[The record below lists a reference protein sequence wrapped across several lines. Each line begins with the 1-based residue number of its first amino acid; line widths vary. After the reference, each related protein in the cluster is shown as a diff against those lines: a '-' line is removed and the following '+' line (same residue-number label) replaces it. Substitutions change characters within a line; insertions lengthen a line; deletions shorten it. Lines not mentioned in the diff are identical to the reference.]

1 MIKIDDS
8 NAHINLET
16 EYHFLNKNKAKQNK
30 DVSEDKD
37 KKVVSPTNEQG

>member
-1 MIKIDDS
+1 MIKIGES
-8 NAHINLET
+8 YAHINFET
-16 EYHFLNKNKAKQNK
+16 EYHFFNKNKAKQNR